1 MARFE
6 LKLPKMGES
15 VAEATITNWLKEVG
29 DRIEVDEA
37 VLEIATD
44 KVDSEIPSEVSGVL
58 VEKLFQKD
66 DLVQVGQTLGIIETE
81 GGAFG
86 VAQEAPAVV
95 EAPTSAAPAVEAVAK
110 TVEHAREFVAAPAAV
125 IPSVAPVGG
134 QAVEGQPQDYTHSEK
149 FFSPLVRN
157 IAKEEG
163 ISVAELESIAGT
175 GNEGRVT
182 KNDLLDYI
190 KNKVNAPVA
199 AAPAPVAPAVPQPQ
213 VVTPSAVEVP
223 QQTQPQFVTPSA
235 VEVSQPTTDNRQP
248 AATKAAPVSV
258 NGQDEIVEM
267 DRMRKLIAGYMIQS
281 VQTSAHVQSFI
292 EVDVTAIWDWRE
304 KNKNAFEKREGE
316 KLTFTPIFMEIV
328 AKALKDF
335 PMMNIS
341 VDGDYIVKKKNI
353 NLGMAAA
360 LPNGNLIVPVIKN
373 ADQLN
378 LLGMAKAVNDLGNRA
393 KAGKLKPDDTQ
404 GGTYTV
410 TNVGTFG
417 SVFGTPIINQPQVG
431 ILALGA
437 IRKVPAVI
445 ETPEGDFI
453 GIRKKMFLSHS
464 YDHRVVDGALGGSFV
479 KRVAE
484 YMEAFDENRS
494 F

>member
-1 MARFE
+1 MAKFE

-15 VAEATITNWLKEVG
+15 VAEATITNWLKNVG
-29 DRIEVDEA
+29 DAISADEA

-44 KVDSEIPSEVSGVL
+44 KVDSEVPSEVSGVL
-58 VEKLFQKD
+58 TEILFQVNDVVK
-66 DLVQVGQTLGIIETE
+66 VGQTIAIIETE
-81 GGAFG
+81 GGS
-86 VAQEAPAVV
+86 VAA
-95 EAPTSAAPAVEAVAK
+95 APTVQEVAAPVAEVAK
-110 TVEHAREFVAAPAAV
+110 TVEAAVAVAAPADFK
-125 IPSVAPVGG
+125 SS
-134 QAVEGQPQDYTHSEK
+134 DK
-149 FFSPLVRN
+149 FFSPLVKN
-157 IAKEEG
+157 IASAEG
-163 ISVAELESIAGT
+163 IALAELESIAGS
-175 GNEGRVT
+175 GKDGRVT
-182 KNDLLDYI
+182 KEDILNYI
-190 KNKVNAPVA
+190 KTRGSQPVTAAPVA
-199 AAPAPVAPAVPQPQ
+199 SPKPTPV
-213 VVTPSAVEVP
+213 
-223 QQTQPQFVTPSA
+223 
-235 VEVSQPTTDNRQP
+235 P
-248 AATKAAPVSV
+248 AAAQAVPVSV
-258 NGQDEIVEM
+258 NGGDEIVEM
-267 DRMRKLIAGYMIQS
+267 DRMRKLISGYMVAS

-292 EVDVTAIWDWRE
+292 EVDVTNIVKWRDRV
-304 KNKNAFEKREGE
+304 KNAFEKREGE
-316 KLTFTPIFMEIV
+316 KLTFTPIFMEAV

-335 PMMNIS
+335 PGMNIS
-341 VDGDYIVKKKNI
+341 VDGEFIIKRKNI

-378 LLGMAKAVNDLGNRA
+378 LVGMAKAVNDLGNRA

-453 GIRKKMFLSHS
+453 GIRQKMFLSHS

-479 KRVAE
+479 KRVAD
-484 YMEAFDENRS
+484 YLEAFDVNREY
-494 F
+494 

>member
-1 MARFE
+1 MAKFE

-15 VAEATITNWLKEVG
+15 VAEATVTNWLKKVG
-29 DRIEVDEA
+29 DKIEMDEA

-44 KVDSEIPSEVSGVL
+44 KVDSEVPSEVAGTL
-58 VEKLFQKD
+58 VEILFNTD
-66 DLVQVGQTLGIIETE
+66 DVVQVGQTIAIIETE
-81 GGAFG
+81 GGA
-86 VAQEAPAVV
+86 VAATPEVKV
-95 EAPTSAAPAVEAVAK
+95 EAPVAVAEVAKAVEVAK
-110 TVEHAREFVAAPAAV
+110 ETVALADFSP
-125 IPSVAPVGG
+125 
-134 QAVEGQPQDYTHSEK
+134 DYSGSDK
-149 FFSPLVRN
+149 FFSPLVKN

-163 ISVAELESIAGT
+163 ISLAELESIAGS
-175 GNEGRVT
+175 GKDGRVN
-182 KNDLLDYI
+182 KEDLLNYI
-190 KNKVNAPVA
+190 KNRGSQPAVVATPA
-199 AAPAPVAPAVPQPQ
+199 AAPKATPAPVAQSV
-213 VVTPSAVEVP
+213 
-223 QQTQPQFVTPSA
+223 
-235 VEVSQPTTDNRQP
+235 
-248 AATKAAPVSV
+248 PVSV
-258 NGQDEIVEM
+258 NGGDEIVEM
-267 DRMRKLIAGYMIQS
+267 DRMRKLISGYMVAS

-292 EVDVTAIWDWRE
+292 EVDVTNIVKWRD
-304 KNKNAFEKREGE
+304 KVKNAFEKREGE
-316 KLTFTPIFMEIV
+316 KLTFTPIFMEAV

-335 PMMNIS
+335 PGMNIS
-341 VDGDYIVKKKNI
+341 VDGDFIIKRKNI

-378 LLGMAKAVNDLGNRA
+378 LVGMAKAVNDLGNRA

-453 GIRKKMFLSHS
+453 GIRQKMFLSHS

-479 KRVAE
+479 KRVAD
-484 YMEAFDENRS
+484 YLEAWDINRDI
-494 F
+494 

>member
-1 MARFE
+1 MAKFE

-15 VAEATITNWLKEVG
+15 VAEATITNWLKNVG
-29 DRIEVDEA
+29 DHIAADEA

-44 KVDSEIPSEVSGVL
+44 KVDSEVPSEVSGTL
-58 VEKLFQKD
+58 IEILFKVND
-66 DLVQVGQTLGIIETE
+66 VVQVGQTIAYIETE
-81 GGAFG
+81 GG
-86 VAQEAPAVV
+86 VVVDAPK
-95 EAPTSAAPAVEAVAK
+95 EETTAANIQAVEK
-110 TVEHAREFVAAPAAV
+110 TVEAAQAHAAAPVDFSA
-125 IPSVAPVGG
+125 
-134 QAVEGQPQDYTHSEK
+134 SEK
-149 FFSPLVRN
+149 FFSPLVKN

-163 ISVAELESIAGT
+163 ISLAELEAMSGS
-175 GNEGRVT
+175 GKEGRVT
-182 KNDLLDYI
+182 KNDILDYI
-190 KNKVNAPVA
+190 KTRGSQPVQAAPV
-199 AAPAPVAPAVPQPQ
+199 PQAIQ
-213 VVTPSAVEVP
+213 
-223 QQTQPQFVTPSA
+223 
-235 VEVSQPTTDNRQP
+235 QP
-248 AATKAAPVSV
+248 ATNNQQPEVKAAPVSV
-258 NGQDEIVEM
+258 NGQDEVVEM
-267 DRMRKLIAGYMIQS
+267 DRMRKLISGYMVQS

-292 EVDVTAIWDWRE
+292 EVDVTNIVKWRD
-304 KNKNAFEKREGE
+304 KVKTAFEKREGE
-316 KLTFTPIFMEIV
+316 KLTFTPIFMEAV

-335 PMMNIS
+335 PGMNIS
-341 VDGDYIVKKKNI
+341 VDGDYIIKKKNI

-378 LLGMAKAVNDLGNRA
+378 LVGMAKAVNDLGNRA

-445 ETPEGDFI
+445 ETPDGDFI
-453 GIRKKMFLSHS
+453 GIRQKMFLSHS

-484 YMEAFDENRS
+484 YLEAFDVNRDY
-494 F
+494 

>member
-15 VAEATITNWLKEVG
+15 VAEATITNWLKQVG
-29 DRIEVDEA
+29 DKIEADEA

-44 KVDSEIPSEVSGVL
+44 KVDSEVPSEVSGIL
-58 VEKLFQKD
+58 VEQLFGKD
-66 DLVQVGQTLGIIETE
+66 DLVQVGQTIAIIETE
-81 GGAFG
+81 GDSVSEIA
-86 VAQEAPAVV
+86 AQEVVAPV
-95 EAPTSAAPAVEAVAK
+95 E
-110 TVEHAREFVAAPAAV
+110 VAAPEASGEKTLEAAKE
-125 IPSVAPVGG
+125 
-134 QAVEGQPQDYTHSEK
+134 AVSTPTNFSDSDK
-149 FFSPLVRN
+149 FFSPLVKN

-163 ISVAELESIAGT
+163 ISVTELENISGS
-175 GNEGRVT
+175 GKDGRVT
-182 KNDLLDYI
+182 KEDVLKYVESR
-190 KNKVNAPVA
+190 KSKVESVESIS
-199 AAPAPVAPAVPQPQ
+199 QPKTQ
-213 VVTPSAVEVP
+213 DPRPNTQ
-223 QQTQPQFVTPSA
+223 QQT
-235 VEVSQPTTDNRQP
+235 
-248 AATKAAPVSV
+248 AAPVSL
-258 NGQDEIVEM
+258 NGGDEIIEM
-267 DRMRKLIAGYMIQS
+267 DRMRKLISGYMVAS

-292 EVDVTAIWDWRE
+292 EVDVTNIVKWRD
-304 KNKNAFEKREGE
+304 KVKSAFEKREGE
-316 KLTFTPIFMEIV
+316 KLTYTPIFMEAV

-335 PMMNIS
+335 PMMNIA
-341 VDGDYIVKKKNI
+341 VDGDFIIKKKNI
-353 NLGMAAA
+353 NLGMAAS

-378 LLGMAKAVNDLGNRA
+378 LVGMAKAVNDLGGRA

-453 GIRKKMFLSHS
+453 GIRQKMFLSHS

-484 YMEAFDENRS
+484 YLEAFDADS
-494 F
+494 DF

>member
-29 DRIEVDEA
+29 DRIEADEA

-44 KVDSEIPSEVSGVL
+44 KVDSEVPSEVSGVL
-58 VEKLFQKD
+58 VEQLFGKD
-66 DLVQVGQTLGIIETE
+66 DLVQVGQTIAIIETE
-81 GGAFG
+81 GD
-86 VAQEAPAVV
+86 
-95 EAPTSAAPAVEAVAK
+95 APTETKVEEAAVPVAAAEIEKTIEAVK
-110 TVEHAREFVAAPAAV
+110 ETVSAPHDFA
-125 IPSVAPVGG
+125 SS
-134 QAVEGQPQDYTHSEK
+134 DK
-149 FFSPLVRN
+149 FFSPLVKN

-163 ISVAELESIAGT
+163 VSVAELNGIQGSGKD
-175 GNEGRVT
+175 GRVT
-182 KNDLLDYI
+182 KEDILKYVEDR
-190 KNKVNAPVA
+190 KSGVVQAPK
-199 AAPAPVAPAVPQPQ
+199 
-213 VVTPSAVEVP
+213 AVEEAPKVVVETP
-223 QQTQPQFVTPSA
+223 KVVQAAEPVVQKSQQA
-235 VEVSQPTTDNRQP
+235 V
-248 AATKAAPVSV
+248 PVSV
-258 NGQDEIVEM
+258 NGGDEIIEM
-267 DRMRKLIAGYMIQS
+267 DRMRKLISGYMVAS

-292 EVDVTAIWDWRE
+292 EVDVTNIVKWRD
-304 KNKNAFEKREGE
+304 KVKTAFEKREGE
-316 KLTFTPIFMEIV
+316 KLTFTPIMMEAV

-335 PMMNIS
+335 PGMNIS
-341 VDGDYIVKKKNI
+341 VDGDYIIKKKNI

-378 LLGMAKAVNDLGNRA
+378 LVGMAKAVNDLGNRA

-453 GIRKKMFLSHS
+453 GIRQKMFLSHS

-484 YMEAFDENRS
+484 YLEAFDVDRD

>member
-29 DRIEVDEA
+29 DKIEADEA

-44 KVDSEIPSEVSGVL
+44 KVDSEVPSEVSGIL
-58 VEKLFQKD
+58 VEQLFGKD
-66 DLVQVGQTLGIIETE
+66 DLVQVGQTIAIIETE
-81 GGAFG
+81 GGD
-86 VAQEAPAVV
+86 
-95 EAPTSAAPAVEAVAK
+95 
-110 TVEHAREFVAAPAAV
+110 APAATPAAEV
-125 IPSVAPVGG
+125 SVPAE
-134 QAVEGQPQDYTHSEK
+134 AVEIEKTIEEVKETVTAPQDFAGSDK
-149 FFSPLVRN
+149 FFSPLVKN

-163 ISVAELESIAGT
+163 ISVAELDSIQGS
-175 GNEGRVT
+175 GKDGRVT
-182 KNDLLDYI
+182 KDDIFKYI
-190 KNKVNAPVA
+190 EDRKSGVVQAPK
-199 AAPAPVAPAVPQPQ
+199 
-213 VVTPSAVEVP
+213 AVEEAPKAVVETP
-223 QQTQPQFVTPSA
+223 KAVVETPKAEPIAQKSQQA
-235 VEVSQPTTDNRQP
+235 V
-248 AATKAAPVSV
+248 PVSV
-258 NGQDEIVEM
+258 NGGDEIVEM
-267 DRMRKLIAGYMIQS
+267 DRMRKLISGYMTAS

-292 EVDVTAIWDWRE
+292 EVDVTNIVKWRD
-304 KNKNAFEKREGE
+304 KVKTAFEKREGE
-316 KLTFTPIFMEIV
+316 KLTFTPIMMEAV

-335 PMMNIS
+335 PGMNIS
-341 VDGDYIVKKKNI
+341 VDGDYIIKKKNI

-378 LLGMAKAVNDLGNRA
+378 LVGMAKAVNDLGNRA

-453 GIRKKMFLSHS
+453 GIRQKMFLSHS

-484 YMEAFDENRS
+484 YLEAFDVERD

>member
-29 DRIEVDEA
+29 DKIEADEA

-44 KVDSEIPSEVSGVL
+44 KVDSEVPSEVSGIL
-58 VEKLFQKD
+58 VEQLFGKD
-66 DLVQVGQTLGIIETE
+66 DLVQVGQTIAIIETE
-81 GGAFG
+81 GGER
-86 VAQEAPAVV
+86 VSVV
-95 EAPTSAAPAVEAVAK
+95 NEAVAPEIIAELTK
-110 TVEHAREFVAAPAAV
+110 AV
-125 IPSVAPVGG
+125 NPEVSVTQENDTSLKDLSVNYS
-134 QAVEGQPQDYTHSEK
+134 ESEK
-149 FFSPLVRN
+149 FLSPLVKN

-163 ISVAELESIAGT
+163 VSVAELAAILGT
-175 GNEGRVT
+175 GKEGRVT
-182 KNDLLDYI
+182 KNDILEYV
-190 KNKVNAPVA
+190 KNRTNQPVVATSVA
-199 AAPAPVAPAVPQPQ
+199 AGQKLVAVPEAQ
-213 VVTPSAVEVP
+213 
-223 QQTQPQFVTPSA
+223 
-235 VEVSQPTTDNRQP
+235 
-248 AATKAAPVSV
+248 KAAPVSIS
-258 NGQDEIVEM
+258 GGDEIIEM
-267 DRMRKLIAGYMIQS
+267 DRMRKLIAGYMVAS

-292 EVDVTAIWDWRE
+292 EVDVTNIVKWRE
-304 KNKNAFEKREGE
+304 KNKNTFEKREGE
-316 KLTFTPIFMEIV
+316 KLTYTPIFMEAV
-328 AKALKDF
+328 AKALKDY
-335 PMMNIS
+335 PGMNIS
-341 VDGDYIVKKKNI
+341 VDGDYIIKKKNI
-353 NLGMAAA
+353 NLGMAAS

-378 LLGMAKAVNDLGNRA
+378 LVGMAKAVNDLGGRA

-417 SVFGTPIINQPQVG
+417 SVFGTPILNQPQVG

-437 IRKVPAVI
+437 IRKMPAVI

-453 GIRKKMFLSHS
+453 GIRQKMFLSHS

-484 YMEAFDENRS
+484 YLEAFDVNRDV
-494 F
+494 

>member
-1 MARFE
+1 MAKFE

-15 VAEATITNWLKEVG
+15 VAEATITNWLKKVG
-29 DRIEVDEA
+29 ESIEMDEA

-44 KVDSEIPSEVSGVL
+44 KVDSEVPSEVSGTL
-58 VEKLFQKD
+58 IEILFNVD
-66 DLVQVGQTLGIIETE
+66 DVVQVGQTIAIIETE
-81 GGAFG
+81 GGS
-86 VAQEAPAVV
+86 VSEPVLAPIHSN
-95 EAPTSAAPAVEAVAK
+95 EP
-110 TVEHAREFVAAPAAV
+110 VAAQKIEEQISTVKTDLNFTPDF
-125 IPSVAPVGG
+125 S
-134 QAVEGQPQDYTHSEK
+134 DSDK
-149 FFSPLVRN
+149 FFSPLVKN
-157 IAKEEG
+157 IASAEG
-163 ISVAELESIAGT
+163 ISVEELNKINGT
-175 GNEGRVT
+175 GKEGRIT
-182 KNDLLDYI
+182 KNDILDYVA
-190 KNKVNAPVA
+190 NRSSAQSSVGSVQNAVSSKPITEEVK
-199 AAPAPVAPAVPQPQ
+199 PATNNQQSTTPKAV
-213 VVTPSAVEVP
+213 
-223 QQTQPQFVTPSA
+223 
-235 VEVSQPTTDNRQP
+235 
-248 AATKAAPVSV
+248 PVSV
-258 NGQDEIVEM
+258 NGGDEIVEM
-267 DRMRKLIAGYMIQS
+267 DRMRKLISGYMVAS

-292 EVDVTAIWDWRE
+292 EVDVTNMFKWRD
-304 KNKNAFEKREGE
+304 KVKNAFEKREGE
-316 KLTFTPIFMEIV
+316 KLTFTPLFMEVV

-341 VDGDYIVKKKNI
+341 VDGDYIIKKKNI

-378 LLGMAKAVNDLGNRA
+378 LVGMAKAVNDLANRA
-393 KAGKLKPDDTQ
+393 RIGKLKPDDTQ

-453 GIRKKMFLSHS
+453 GIRQKMFLSHS

-484 YMEAFDENRS
+484 YLEAWDINREI
-494 F
+494 

>member
-29 DRIEVDEA
+29 DRIEADEA

-44 KVDSEIPSEVSGVL
+44 KVDSEVPSEVSGIL
-58 VEKLFQKD
+58 VEQLFGKD
-66 DLVQVGQTLGIIETE
+66 DLVQVGQTIAIIETE
-81 GGAFG
+81 GGELESI
-86 VAQEAPAVV
+86 VK
-95 EAPTSAAPAVEAVAK
+95 EAVAPEIVAEVTK
-110 TVEHAREFVAAPAAV
+110 IVDAAKESVAAPV
-125 IPSVAPVGG
+125 DFS
-134 QAVEGQPQDYTHSEK
+134 DSEK
-149 FFSPLVRN
+149 FLSPLVKN

-163 ISVAELESIAGT
+163 VSVAELAVISGT
-175 GNEGRVT
+175 GKEGRVT
-182 KNDLLDYI
+182 KNDILEYV
-190 KNKVNAPVA
+190 KNRTSQPVVSAPVA
-199 AAPAPVAPAVPQPQ
+199 VQKTVAAP
-213 VVTPSAVEVP
+213 VT
-223 QQTQPQFVTPSA
+223 Q
-235 VEVSQPTTDNRQP
+235 
-248 AATKAAPVSV
+248 KAAPVSV
-258 NGQDEIVEM
+258 SGGDEIIEM
-267 DRMRKLIAGYMIQS
+267 DRMRKLIAGYMVAS

-292 EVDVTAIWDWRE
+292 EVDVTNIVKWRE

-316 KLTFTPIFMEIV
+316 KLTYTPIFMEAV
-328 AKALKDF
+328 AKAIKDY
-335 PMMNIS
+335 PGMNIS
-341 VDGDYIVKKKNI
+341 VDGDYIIKKKNI
-353 NLGMAAA
+353 NLGMAAS

-378 LLGMAKAVNDLGNRA
+378 LVGMAKAVNDLGGRA

-417 SVFGTPIINQPQVG
+417 SVFGTPILNQPQVG

-437 IRKVPAVI
+437 IRKMPAVI

-453 GIRKKMFLSHS
+453 GIRQKMFLSHS

-484 YMEAFDENRS
+484 YLEAFDVNRDV
-494 F
+494 